1 MKVGKDIYCVNYNIS
16 FMSASSII
24 LTTILLTALA
34 VATEIDIGKTRLD
47 TLQSRSNI
55 SLNRI
60 INFTKSDFEYRT
72 IYQANTS

>member
-1 MKVGKDIYCVNYNIS
+1 
-16 FMSASSII
+16 MSASSII
-24 LTTILLTALA
+24 LTAILLTALA

>member
-1 MKVGKDIYCVNYNIS
+1 
-16 FMSASSII
+16 MSASSII
-24 LTTILLTALA
+24 LTAILLTALA

-47 TLQSRSNI
+47 TLHSRSNI